1 MLAVTTND
9 ITGWEV
15 QRVCGEVFGLTV
27 RSRNAF
33 SQAGAGFKSMLGGE
47 LKGMTKS
54 LIDSRNEVMNR
65 MFEEARLRGGNAVIG
80 MRFDTS
86 EMGPNW
92 TEICAYGTAV
102 VAVPVSEAAK
112 HTAAALGY
120 GQPGQPGPPP
130 SGTPG
135 GPPPGAAPGF
145 PSGPGQ
151 QGFPAGP
158 GQRGFPAGPGA
169 QGFPA
174 GPGQQGGYQP
184 QGYGHPQP
192 GQPQPGPPQP
202 GQPQPGPP
210 QPGQSGPSQPGPPQS
225 GQPQPGPPQPGP
237 PQSGPP
243 QPGQSGPPQP
253 GRYGR

>member
-65 MFEEARLRGGNAVIG
+65 MFEEARVRGGNAVIA

-102 VAVPVSEAAK
+102 VAVPISEAAK
-112 HTAAALGY
+112 QTAAALGY
-120 GQPGQPGPPP
+120 GQPGQQAPQ
-130 SGTPG
+130 G
-135 GPPPGAAPGF
+135 GPPPGGSGFPGF
-145 PSGPGQ
+145 PPGPGPQGFAPGPGQ
-151 QGFPAGP
+151 P
-158 GQRGFPAGPGA
+158 
-169 QGFPA
+169 
-174 GPGQQGGYQP
+174 GGYQP

-192 GQPQPGPPQP
+192 GQPQPG
-202 GQPQPGPP
+202 QPQPV
-210 QPGQSGPSQPGPPQS
+210 PGQSGQPA
-225 GQPQPGPPQPGP
+225 PGG
-237 PQSGPP
+237 
-243 QPGQSGPPQP
+243 
-253 GRYGR
+253 YGN